1 MITEPVS
8 CKMDT
13 RPIFFMEISS
23 SMFWLNEKFH
33 AVNII
38 KIIVLLIICS
48 ALTGCSFL
56 TGPRV
61 WRQTGPDIPELAAF
75 DKAMKDFMVSRK
87 VSAASLAI
95 TYKSRLVFA
104 RGYTWSKAISPTTE
118 PTSLFRIASLSKSI
132 TSAGIFKLVEGN
144 QLSLDDKV
152 MDILPFGTPEG
163 QSPDPNLGKVTI
175 LDLLEHLGG
184 WDRDKTFAPM
194 FADKKISKALGV
206 PLPITQA
213 DIITF
218 MNGQPLQYAPGTK
231 YAYSNYGYC
240 LLGRVIEQKT
250 GFSYEDYIKK
260 SILSPLGITRMQIG
274 HSKLKDRAPGEVKYE
289 SKNEF
294 VYGAFNLENM
304 DSHGGWLAS
313 APDLVRFAAAFD
325 DPTNCPILSANSI
338 EKIFS
343 LPATIDRQKYK
354 PGTYYYA
361 CGWEVRDY
369 GNGRRNTWHTGSLPG
384 CYTFM
389 ARWSNGVNC
398 VVLFNKRGP
407 GFDKI
412 DPILSKTARSISNW
426 PEHDLFDQML

>member
-1 MITEPVS
+1 
-8 CKMDT
+8 
-13 RPIFFMEISS
+13 
-23 SMFWLNEKFH
+23 MFRLCRERQ
-33 AVNII
+33 VINILKTI
-38 KIIVLLIICS
+38 ALTIICYVLAGCS
-48 ALTGCSFL
+48 LLTGS
-56 TGPRV
+56 RV
-61 WRQTGPDIPELAAF
+61 WRQTGPDVPELTVF
-75 DKAMKDFMVSRK
+75 DRTMKDFMVSRK

-95 TYKSRLVFA
+95 TYNSRLVFA
-104 RGYTWSKAISPTTE
+104 RGYTWSKADSPVTE
-118 PTSLFRIASLSKSI
+118 PTSLFRIASLSRPI
-132 TSAGIFKLVEGN
+132 TSAGIFKLVEEN

-163 QSPDPNLGKVTI
+163 KIPDPNLGKVTI

-194 FADKKISKALGV
+194 FVDKKISKALGV

-218 MNGQPLQYAPGTK
+218 MNGQPLQYTPGTK

-250 GFSYEDYIKK
+250 GLSYEDYIKK
-260 SILSPLGITRMQIG
+260 FILSPLGISGMQIG
-274 HSKLKDRAPGEVKYE
+274 HSKLEDRAPGEVMYE
-289 SKNEF
+289 SKSES

-313 APDLVRFAAAFD
+313 APDMARFAAAFD
-325 DPTNCPILSANSI
+325 DEANCPILSAGSI
-338 EKIFS
+338 EKMFS

-354 PGTYYYA
+354 PGDYYYA

-369 GNGRRNTWHTGSLPG
+369 GNGRRNTWHSGSLPG

-389 ARWSNGVNC
+389 ARWSNGVDC
-398 VVLFNKRGP
+398 VVLLNKRGDD
-407 GFDKI
+407 FNKI
-412 DPILSKTARSISNW
+412 DPILSSTVKSISSW
-426 PEHDLFDQML
+426 PDNDLFDEML

>member
-1 MITEPVS
+1 
-8 CKMDT
+8 
-13 RPIFFMEISS
+13 
-23 SMFWLNEKFH
+23 MFRLCRERQ
-33 AVNII
+33 VINILKTI
-38 KIIVLLIICS
+38 ALTIICYVLAGCS
-48 ALTGCSFL
+48 LLTGS
-56 TGPRV
+56 RV
-61 WRQTGPDIPELAAF
+61 WRQTGPDVPELTVF
-75 DKAMKDFMVSRK
+75 DRTMKDFMVSRK

-95 TYKSRLVFA
+95 TYNSRLVFA
-104 RGYTWSKAISPTTE
+104 RGYTWSKADSPVTE
-118 PTSLFRIASLSKSI
+118 PTSLFRIASLSKPI
-132 TSAGIFKLVEGN
+132 TSAGIFKLVEEN

-163 QSPDPNLGKVTI
+163 KIPDPNLGKVTI

-194 FADKKISKALGV
+194 FVDKKISKALGV

-218 MNGQPLQYAPGTK
+218 MNGQPLQYTPGTK

-250 GFSYEDYIKK
+250 GLSYEDYIKK
-260 SILSPLGITRMQIG
+260 FILSPLGISGMQIG
-274 HSKLKDRAPGEVKYE
+274 HSKLEDRAPGEVMYE
-289 SKNEF
+289 SKSES

-313 APDLVRFAAAFD
+313 APDMARFAAAFD
-325 DPTNCPILSANSI
+325 DEANCPILSAGSI
-338 EKIFS
+338 EKMFS

-354 PGTYYYA
+354 SGDYYYA

-369 GNGRRNTWHTGSLPG
+369 GNGRRNTWHSGSLPG

-389 ARWSNGVNC
+389 ARWSNGVDC
-398 VVLFNKRGP
+398 VVLLNKRGDD
-407 GFDKI
+407 FNKI
-412 DPILSKTARSISNW
+412 DPILSSTVKSISSW
-426 PEHDLFDQML
+426 PDNDLFDEML

>member
-1 MITEPVS
+1 
-8 CKMDT
+8 
-13 RPIFFMEISS
+13 
-23 SMFWLNEKFH
+23 MFRLCRERQ
-33 AVNII
+33 VINILKTI
-38 KIIVLLIICS
+38 ALTIICYVLAGCS
-48 ALTGCSFL
+48 LLTGS
-56 TGPRV
+56 RV
-61 WRQTGPDIPELAAF
+61 WRQTGPDVPELTVF
-75 DKAMKDFMVSRK
+75 DRTMKDFMVSRK

-95 TYKSRLVFA
+95 TYNSRLVFA
-104 RGYTWSKAISPTTE
+104 RGYTWSKADSPVTE
-118 PTSLFRIASLSKSI
+118 PTSLFRIASLSKPI
-132 TSAGIFKLVEGN
+132 TSAGIFKLVEEN

-152 MDILPFGTPEG
+152 MDILPYATPEG
-163 QSPDPNLGKVTI
+163 QTPDPNLGKVTI

-218 MNGQPLQYAPGTK
+218 MNGQPLQYTPGTK

-250 GFSYEDYIKK
+250 GLSYEDYIKK
-260 SILSPLGITRMQIG
+260 FILSPLGISGMQIG
-274 HSKLKDRAPGEVKYE
+274 HSKLEDRAPGEVMYE
-289 SKNEF
+289 SKSES

-313 APDLVRFAAAFD
+313 APDMARFAAAFD
-325 DPTNCPILSANSI
+325 DEANCPILSAGSI
-338 EKIFS
+338 EKMFS

-354 PGTYYYA
+354 SGDYYYA

-369 GNGRRNTWHTGSLPG
+369 GNGRRNTWHSGSLPG

-389 ARWSNGVNC
+389 ARWSNGVDC
-398 VVLFNKRGP
+398 VVLLNKRGDD
-407 GFDKI
+407 FNKI
-412 DPILSKTARSISNW
+412 DPILSSTVKSISSW
-426 PEHDLFDQML
+426 PDNDLFDEML